1 MQESAGGQIV
11 PDGDEEK
18 LSVLRR
24 EELARRATS
33 IEPDVFS
40 TDIEVD
46 MSRAERLPLGQLAA
60 LGVGFGSLPEAV
72 RTVTSTTQIA
82 GGQLLSVTDKLGNP
96 LNASVLQAFK
106 DGSGIM
112 GSFRDP
118 IKGFGQARFHLAGP
132 KTVTT
137 ALTVPFDPTSLFM
150 AAVLMEI
157 NRRLDDI
164 QQTQREMF
172 DYLKNKD
179 KAQLRG
185 DLETLRDIL
194 DNYRFNWDNEKYKT
208 NKHALV
214 QSIRNEAS
222 QAVSQQRAEIKGS
235 FKKAALP
242 FHVDDDARHKARDVR
257 AKLEEYR
264 LSVYLYAYSSFLEVM
279 LLENFESG
287 YLENVKNKVEDK
299 ALDYRTLYTKA
310 YSLIEAEA
318 DSSVQAGVLGGI
330 SGAMGILGKALE
342 NTPVGDVTPIDEALI
357 DAGKSIDRFSREVKR
372 DILRDLP
379 DACSSDVRP
388 FVSGIEAIDH
398 LYNDDVMLLADSE
411 TVYILP
417 AEAASFGAG
426 QGKAKEKQ
434 DEGQR

>member
-417 AEAASFGAG
+417 AEAASVGAG
-426 QGKAKEKQ
+426 
-434 DEGQR
+434 

>member
-1 MQESAGGQIV
+1 MQEGAGGQIV
-11 PDGDEEK
+11 PNGDEEK
-18 LSVLRR
+18 LSVLRKK
-24 EELARRATS
+24 ELARRATS

-46 MSRAERLPLGQLAA
+46 MSRAERLPLEQLAA
-60 LGVGFGSLPEAV
+60 LGVGFGSLSEAV
-72 RTVTSTTQIA
+72 RTVTSTAQIA

-132 KTVTT
+132 QTVTT
-137 ALTVPFDPTSLFM
+137 AVTVPFDPTSLFM

-185 DLETLRDIL
+185 DIETLRDIL

-242 FHVDDDARHKARDVR
+242 FHVDDDARRKARDVR

-279 LLENFESG
+279 LLGNFESG

-310 YSLIEAEA
+310 YSLIEEEA
-318 DSSVQAGVLGGI
+318 NSSVQAGVLGGI
-330 SGAMGILGKALE
+330 SGAMGMLGKALE

-417 AEAASFGAG
+417 AEAASVGAG
-426 QGKAKEKQ
+426 
-434 DEGQR
+434 

>member
-46 MSRAERLPLGQLAA
+46 MSRAERLPLEQLAA

-72 RTVTSTTQIA
+72 RTVTSTAQIA

-96 LNASVLQAFK
+96 LNASVLQAFN

-132 KTVTT
+132 RTVTT

-150 AAVLMEI
+150 AAALMEI

-164 QQTQREMF
+164 QQTQREML

-242 FHVDDDARHKARDVR
+242 FHVDDDARRKARDVR

-342 NTPVGDVTPIDEALI
+342 NTPVGDVTPIDEALT

-417 AEAASFGAG
+417 AEAASVGAG
-426 QGKAKEKQ
+426 
-434 DEGQR
+434 

>member
-46 MSRAERLPLGQLAA
+46 MSRAERLPLEQLAA

-72 RTVTSTTQIA
+72 RTVTSTAQIA

-96 LNASVLQAFK
+96 LNASVLQAFN

-132 KTVTT
+132 RTVTT
-137 ALTVPFDPTSLFM
+137 AVTVPFDPTSLFM
-150 AAVLMEI
+150 AAALMEI

-164 QQTQREMF
+164 QQTQREML

-242 FHVDDDARHKARDVR
+242 FHVDDDARRKARDVR

-264 LSVYLYAYSSFLEVM
+264 LSVYLYAYSSFLEIM

-342 NTPVGDVTPIDEALI
+342 NTPVGDVTPIDEALT

-417 AEAASFGAG
+417 AEAASVGAG
-426 QGKAKEKQ
+426 
-434 DEGQR
+434 

>member
-46 MSRAERLPLGQLAA
+46 MSRAERLPLEQLAA

-72 RTVTSTTQIA
+72 RTVTSTAQIA

-417 AEAASFGAG
+417 AEAASVGAG
-426 QGKAKEKQ
+426 
-434 DEGQR
+434 

>member
-1 MQESAGGQIV
+1 MQEGAGGQIV
-11 PDGDEEK
+11 PNGDEEK
-18 LSVLRR
+18 LSVLRKK
-24 EELARRATS
+24 ELARRATS

-46 MSRAERLPLGQLAA
+46 MSRAERLPLEQLAA
-60 LGVGFGSLPEAV
+60 LGVGFGSLSEAV
-72 RTVTSTTQIA
+72 RTVTSTAQIA

-132 KTVTT
+132 QTVTT
-137 ALTVPFDPTSLFM
+137 AVTVPFDPTSLFM

-185 DLETLRDIL
+185 DIETLRDIL

-242 FHVDDDARHKARDVR
+242 FHVDDDARRKARDVR

-279 LLENFESG
+279 LLGNFESG

-310 YSLIEAEA
+310 YSLIEEEA
-318 DSSVQAGVLGGI
+318 NSSVQAGVLGGI
-330 SGAMGILGKALE
+330 SGAMGMLGKALE